1 MRGIVG
7 IALCVLLAISLCGV
21 ATAEEVKTIKIGVLC
36 DLSGPLST
44 YGNDIKKTLTIA
56 QKNID
61 EYFKEHHLPYRV
73 EFYFEDTQVNP
84 TIALQKV
91 QTLYS
96 KGINLIIGPMGSG
109 EVANI
114 KDFVTSHKIII
125 ISPSSTAIPKLIGCM
140 KPSDKKFIF
149 RFVATDD
156 FQTKAIADELKDV
169 GIKAVVILYVGN
181 AWGKGL
187 YECIKPRLEK
197 YGIEIKDVIPYD
209 QNTADFTPYIQK
221 MTNDVND
228 LMKKFKPN
236 EIGIVAFSYEEVA
249 NLLAQIPDNSP
260 LFNVLWFGCDGC
272 AKSEQVINVAKKK
285 PQVIRIGLYSTLFD
299 SKGPAYAELK
309 KEYEEMGYGESPY
322 QYALNAY
329 DAAWVLCLA
338 YVELMNKTGGKYNP
352 DLMAELIP
360 KVTEN
365 YSKGVYGVEPVTGYI
380 KLNEWNDRASGD
392 YAIWYVSE
400 KCEWEKAGVWHY
412 KNETITWIHKPSL
425 PKQITTPAKTTP
437 TTPAKT
443 PTKKGP
449 GFEIVPAV
457 LGLIG
462 VAYLIRR
469 RA

>member
-1 MRGIVG
+1 MHKRLVVS
-7 IALCVLLAISLCGV
+7 LLLAIILVPVV
-21 ATAEEVKTIKIGVLC
+21 ASAAEVKTIRIGVLC

-56 QKNID
+56 EEKID
-61 EYFKEHHLPYRV
+61 QYFEKHHLPYRV
-73 EFYFEDTQVNP
+73 TFEFEDTQVNP

-91 QTLYS
+91 QMLYS
-96 KGINLIIGPMGSG
+96 KGIRLIIGPMGSG

-114 KDFVTSHKIII
+114 KDFVTTNKIII
-125 ISPSSTAIPKLIGCM
+125 ISPSSTAIPKLIGCT
-140 KPSDKKFIF
+140 KPSDKKYIF

-187 YECIKPRLEK
+187 YECIKPRLEN
-197 YGIEIKDVIPYD
+197 YSIEIKDVIPYD

-228 LMKKFKPN
+228 LLKKYKPG
-236 EIGIVAFSYEEVA
+236 EIGIIAFSYEEVA
-249 NLLAQIPDNSP
+249 NLLSQIPDNSP
-260 LFNVLWFGCDGC
+260 LFKVMWFGCDGC
-272 AKSEQVINVAKKK
+272 AKSDQVLSVAKNK
-285 PQVIRIGLYSTLFD
+285 PEVIGIGLYSTLFD

-309 KEYEEMGYGESPY
+309 KEYQERGYGETPY

-329 DAAWVLCLA
+329 DAAWVLCLS
-338 YVELMNKTGGKYNP
+338 YVEVMNKTGGKYDP
-352 DLMAELIP
+352 DLMAEIIP

-392 YAIWYVSE
+392 YAIWYITE
-400 KCEWEKAGVWHY
+400 NCTWGKAGVWHY
-412 KNETITWIHKPSL
+412 KNETITWFHKPTP
-425 PKQITTPAKTTP
+425 PKVEAQAE
-437 TTPAKT
+437 KT
-443 PTKKGP
+443 PTEVATKEKKGP
-449 GFEIVPAV
+449 GFEAV
-457 LGLIG
+457 LAIAGLAG
-462 VAYLIRR
+462 VAYVMRR

>member
-1 MRGIVG
+1 MHKKLLVG
-7 IALCVLLAISLCGV
+7 LLLAIILVPV
-21 ATAEEVKTIKIGVLC
+21 ASAAEVKTIRIGVLC

-56 QKNID
+56 EEKID
-61 EYFKEHHLPYRV
+61 EYFKNHSLPYKV
-73 EFYFEDTQVNP
+73 KFEFEDTQVNP

-91 QTLYS
+91 QMLYS
-96 KGINLIIGPMGSG
+96 KGIRLIIGPMGSG

-114 KDFVTSHKIII
+114 KDYVTSNKIII
-125 ISPSSTAIPKLIGCM
+125 ISPSSTAIPPLIGCT
-140 KPSDKKFIF
+140 KPSDKKYIF

-187 YECIKPRLEK
+187 YECIKPRLEN
-197 YGIEIKDVIPYD
+197 YSIEIKDVIPYD

-228 LMKKFKPN
+228 LLKKYKPS

-249 NLLAQIPDNSP
+249 NLLSQIPDNSP
-260 LFNVLWFGCDGC
+260 LFKVMWFGCDGC
-272 AKSEQVINVAKKK
+272 AKSNQVISVAKNK
-285 PQVIRIGLYSTLFD
+285 PEVIGVGLYSTLFD

-309 KEYEEMGYGESPY
+309 KEYQKRGYGESPY

-338 YVELMNKTGGKYNP
+338 YVDVMNKTGGKYDP
-352 DLMAELIP
+352 DLMAETIP

-365 YSKGVYGVEPVTGYI
+365 YSKGVYGVMPVTGYI
-380 KLNEWNDRASGD
+380 ELNKWNDRASGD
-392 YAIWYVSE
+392 YAIWYVT
-400 KCEWEKAGVWHY
+400 KNCTWGKAGVWHY
-412 KNETITWIHKPSL
+412 KNETITWIHKPTP
-425 PKQITTPAKTTP
+425 PKVEAQAE
-437 TTPAKT
+437 KT
-443 PTKKGP
+443 PVAVTKKEKKGP
-449 GFEIVPAV
+449 GFEAILAIA
-457 LGLIG
+457 GLAG
-462 VAYLIRR
+462 VAYVMRR